1 MRRANGNGD
10 DTASI
15 HSSVQSQGG
24 DGSAPRRPHDPGDR
38 SQARGSSESGER
50 LGSGQAQAGLQ
61 ELFAG
66 ASNRRQKDHDAT
78 IHDLHA
84 AKIGEL
90 TVERD
95 FYHVGS
101 GTEPAERM
109 LTIEREH
116 AGLSLTRQCRPA
128 GTEPVVG
135 ILPTGGRERA
145 DAGVDAAHR
154 RVVPAVSVLRPAVR
168 WCATWRARGYGLVG
182 TGCGG

>member
-38 SQARGSSESGER
+38 SKHEVHPNQVSGWKR
-50 LGSGQAQAGLQ
+50 QAQAGLQ

-84 AKIGEL
+84 KIGEL

-95 FYHVGS
+95 FLS
-101 GTEPAERM
+101 R
-109 LTIEREH
+109 
-116 AGLSLTRQCRPA
+116 GL
-128 GTEPVVG
+128 G
-135 ILPTGGRERA
+135 
-145 DAGVDAAHR
+145 H
-154 RVVPAVSVLRPAVR
+154 
-168 WCATWRARGYGLVG
+168 
-182 TGCGG
+182 